1 VGQDFNDRVKGKS
14 AADREAALR
23 AIATDLELDE
33 VDLQHLRDAAKAD
46 PLPGVPMDVD
56 GQPVDPGQWRD
67 AGFIDRVTGLPPNC
81 PVTPLGKAGDI
92 IYVLDT
98 LGEVAML
105 KAGSSGKGPI
115 GYLFGGRSG
124 YLEWAWPRFGKGPKN
139 GPRPVVG
146 WEADDA
152 RQALVDACSWKGV
165 FDDVDRVRGRGAWL
179 NSDGSLI
186 YHAGNRVLWCGQWKH
201 PGELGDWVFPA
212 RTPIMSPQPGPADPG
227 EIRTLQV
234 MLETWNWT
242 RGELDAR
249 LLLGWIA
256 AALIGGA
263 LDWRPMVFLTG
274 DAGTGK
280 STLQKLMGA
289 VIGRGL
295 VSSVNTTGPAL
306 YQRLKHDVVPVS
318 VDELESEADTR
329 VADVV
334 IKLVRTAASGGKISR
349 GSSDG
354 VAREYECRSAFVLSA
369 INHPPLNGQDEQRLA
384 ILALRPI
391 ERAAVD
397 GLFEGMD
404 PQRIG
409 KALLRRMIDGWPRW
423 ARTLKAYRKALIE
436 VGGHTGRSADQFGP
450 MIAAWHIALHDEE
463 PSAEL
468 LDYWVKALDVSTLK
482 ETNGQAPNWR
492 QCLNHLVDVQPD
504 ALRTYANKSLSGYI
518 EQFRDKN
525 HLDDLVSR
533 VRDLGLA
540 ISFPKGAADT
550 WENARL
556 FVPTTHPE
564 VSKLFAGTQWA
575 GRPGAGGVWASALL
589 QAPKDVAQAGV
600 CGRGLDRE
608 RKGVMIQLAAVF
620 GPASG
625 QQQAA

>member
-1 VGQDFNDRVKGKS
+1 VGNDFNDRVKGVS
-14 AADREAALR
+14 AEERVAALR
-23 AIATDLELDE
+23 GIAQDLELE
-33 VDLQHLRDAAKAD
+33 ETLQHLRDAAKDD
-46 PLPGVPMDVD
+46 PLPGAPLSVD
-56 GQPVDPGQWRD
+56 GEDIEPGQWREL
-67 AGFIDRVTGLPPNC
+67 GFVDRVTGLPPRC
-81 PVTPLGKAGDI
+81 PVTPLGKAGDT

-98 LGEVAML
+98 LGEVATL

-124 YLEWAWPRFGKGPKN
+124 YLEWAWPRFGKAAKGM
-139 GPRPVVG
+139 PRPVVG

-165 FDDVDRVRGRGAWL
+165 FDDVDRVRGRGAWA
-179 NSDGSLI
+179 NTDGSLI
-186 YHAGNRVLWCGQWKH
+186 YHAGSKVLWCGQWKH

-212 RTPIMSPQPGPADPG
+212 RTPIMAPQAGPAEPG
-227 EIRTLQV
+227 DVQHLQE

-242 RGELDAR
+242 RGMLDAR
-249 LLLGWIA
+249 LLFGWIA
-256 AALIGGA
+256 ASLIGGA

-391 ERAAVD
+391 EKAAVD
-397 GLFEGMD
+397 GLFEGVD
-404 PQRIG
+404 PQKIG

-450 MIAAWHIALHDEE
+450 MIAAWHIALHDED
-463 PSAEL
+463 PSAEAL
-468 LDYWVKALDVSTLK
+468 AYWVEALDISSLK

-492 QCLNHLVDVQPD
+492 QCLNHLVDVQPE
-504 ALRTYANKSLSGYI
+504 ALRSYQNKSLAGYI
-518 EQFRDKN
+518 EQFRDRN
-525 HLDDLVSR
+525 DLENLTLR
-533 VRDLGLA
+533 AKDLGLA
-540 ISFPKGAADT
+540 VSFPKGAADH

-556 FVPTTHPE
+556 FIPTTHPE

-589 QAPKDVAQAGV
+589 QAPKEIATAGV
-600 CGRGLDRE
+600 CGRGLDKT
-608 RKGVMIQLAAVF
+608 RKGVLINLPAVF
-620 GPASG
+620 GPAGG
-625 QQQAA
+625 QQETA